1 MLDLKRALSVLGEG
15 LGILVHAVKEISPD
29 LGTVAASRVAPQGS
43 SFKFLRTGVSSW
55 KGCSVVPPR
64 ATSPLKAAEEH
75 HQLMARANHKEET
88 VRTDAQTDTANTVC
102 AINEV
107 NERVTVRRRDCK
119 REECDTLK
127 HRHCVKVRQ

>member
-1 MLDLKRALSVLGEG
+1 MPIVRVPLAGMVGRPPKALETL
-15 LGILVHAVKEISPD
+15 LMAAGITTEP
-29 LGTVAASRVAPQGS
+29 ASRVAPQGS
-43 SFKFLRTGVSSW
+43 SFKFFRTGVSSW